1 MSFFSTLESQCEL
14 RIKQRGQ
21 DNEEDY
27 AKLSINTKTVDI
39 LIYVDG
45 KPLLVEAITTADIFK
60 NNTYNGTEIAISGTI
75 KKDS

>member
-1 MSFFSTLESQCEL
+1 MSFFPTLESQCEL

-45 KPLLVEAITTADIFK
+45 EPLLVEAITTAK
-60 NNTYNGTEIAISGTI
+60 YNTYNGTEIAISGTI
-75 KKDS
+75 KKDL